1 MQETLFC
8 TDRISARKR
17 RAVQQQH
24 FEGFEL
30 CGGPIHRQGHQQD
43 RKGRCSVRPSYHP
56 ARHSVLRRHRR
67 QLARRTR
74 MRRHARASTP
84 RQEWIQHPYSV
95 RVRARRA
102 RSPGCGRGGRAAGAA
117 RRAQAAHSRPGRGGM
132 GQVAERNAGAA
143 RAAAQVAYLP
153 PHAASE
159 AGVGGST
166 ADLCSRRQNPDSQ
179 YSVPSPPID
188 FGRPGPTKRGVF
200 YYSNYRYHTTTGTWY
215 DRNNTGLLQKKMQLN
230 NTHVNTC
237 LFIRAV

>member
-1 MQETLFC
+1 M
-8 TDRISARKR
+8 
-17 RAVQQQH
+17 
-24 FEGFEL
+24 

-95 RVRARRA
+95 R
-102 RSPGCGRGGRAAGAA
+102 AAGAL
-117 RRAQAAHSRPGRGGM
+117 RAPRGGQAAHSRPGRGGM

-153 PHAASE
+153 PHTASE

-166 ADLCSRRQNPDSQ
+166 ADLCSRRQIRSLPIFSIL
-179 YSVPSPPID
+179 YLILSPPID
-188 FGRPGPTKRGVF
+188 LPNGEFF
-200 YYSNYRYHTTTGTWY
+200 TTLITGTLRLTNIGTHKY
-215 DRNNTGLLQKKMQLN
+215 TALEKKMQLLN
-230 NTHVNTC
+230 KIHM
-237 LFIRAV
+237 

>member
-95 RVRARRA
+95 RAAGAAHPR
-102 RSPGCGRGGRAAGAA
+102 RGGRAAGAA
-117 RRAQAAHSRPGRGGM
+117 RRAGSPQPTWQGGHGTSGRAQRGRSSRGG
-132 GQVAERNAGAA
+132 AG
-143 RAAAQVAYLP
+143 RIP
-153 PHAASE
+153 PSTH
-159 AGVGGST
+159 GFRGWCGRIDGGS
-166 ADLCSRRQNPDSQ
+166 
-179 YSVPSPPID
+179 
-188 FGRPGPTKRGVF
+188 VF
-200 YYSNYRYHTTTGTWY
+200 
-215 DRNNTGLLQKKMQLN
+215 
-230 NTHVNTC
+230 
-237 LFIRAV
+237 